1 MAKATSV
8 KLKLLIDTKNQKV
21 LFAEAGKD
29 FVDFLIYLLS
39 LPVGTVVRLLSEK
52 TMVGSL
58 SKLYQS
64 IENLQEAYFQPKQNK
79 NLLLNPVV
87 PIFANATKIPLL
99 LPADYTQTLYLCDL
113 CYLFAYVPDLPCPDC
128 GDVMTIEISD
138 SANYKKGTKG
148 KKKSKTNSKVYGKG
162 FVKGMV
168 TYMVMDD
175 LEVKPM
181 SSISSITLL
190 KRFHVKVL
198 DALEEKDVNVGMEE
212 VLKLLKA
219 SMECKTVLTS
229 VFISNLGA

>member
-8 KLKLLIDTKNQKV
+8 KLKLLIDTKTKKV

-39 LPVGTVVRLLSEK
+39 LPVGNVVRLLSEK

-79 NLLLNPVV
+79 NSLLNPIV

-128 GDVMTIEISD
+128 GDV
-138 SANYKKGTKG
+138 
-148 KKKSKTNSKVYGKG
+148 YGEG

-181 SSISSITLL
+181 SIISSITLL
-190 KRFHVKVL
+190 KRLHVKVL

-212 VLKLLKA
+212 GLKLLKA